1 MILAD
6 RISELRRARGMS
18 QDDLA
23 ELMGVSRQSI
33 SKWESE
39 QSMPDSYNI
48 VTLSEIFGVTTDYL
62 LKGAESAS
70 DKATTAPKPSAKK
83 YNIVATALNVLG
95 LMTAI
100 GIAVIESK
108 PLLGIMIG
116 VIFTILG
123 MMTFMLGTTCLGRGE
138 HLPNSCRFFR
148 INIWILSFFIFSMT
162 YNALLGSDIAA
173 YPLVSTI
180 VWVGDELFYNG
191 RPVTEEFVDFVQNT
205 APMIF
210 VLVYMPF
217 NAIVTYLMTM
227 IERKKSPTGRCEII

>member
-39 QSMPDSYNI
+39 QSMPDSYNV

-70 DKATTAPKPSAKK
+70 DKVAAPKLSAKK

-100 GIAVIESK
+100 CIAAIEAKS
-108 PLLGIMIG
+108 LLGIMIG

-138 HLPNSCRFFR
+138 NLPNLCRFFR
-148 INIWILSFFIFSMT
+148 INIWILSFFIFSMI

-180 VWVGDELFYNG
+180 VWVGEELFYNG
-191 RPVTEEFVDFVQNT
+191 RPVTEEFVDFVRNT

-210 VLVYMPF
+210 VIVYMPF
-217 NAIVTYLMTM
+217 NAIVTYLVTM
-227 IERKKSPTGRCEII
+227 IERKMSPTGRCEII